1 MNELDARW
9 AESPWTKWAEEKNVK
24 LPPIRSL
31 SHSDLVEMGHKT
43 PSRIF
48 SKEEIDNLEVRLS
61 MRISEHIERYSE
73 IPRWAYLLQK
83 RPRTPIFT
91 DHRCKL
97 HIGYVP
103 KEARG
108 LIDDIQTHSNTGF
121 YILGEGETSKN
132 LIERG
137 IVWIEIEKFR
147 SRKMRMFVY
156 KFVELAMIQGHQGMD
171 PKVSE
176 IVTVRWEKSDSEFVI
191 RKEVDDGSNEWTVRR
206 EQKINREVVSHNLDN
221 FVLSL

>member
-1 MNELDARW
+1 MNEFSARW
-9 AESPWTKWAEEKNVK
+9 AKSPWAEWALENKIE

-31 SHSDLVEMGHKT
+31 SYNDLVELGHKR

-48 SKEEIDNLEVRLS
+48 SKEEIGNLETRLS
-61 MRISEHIERYSE
+61 MRIGEHIERYSK
-73 IPRWAYLLQK
+73 IPRWAYLKQH

-91 DHRCKL
+91 DHRCGNRT
-97 HIGYVP
+97 GYVP
-103 KEARG
+103 EEARG
-108 LIDDIQTHSNTGF
+108 LIDDIQRYSNTGF

-132 LIERG
+132 LFERG

-156 KFVELAMIQGHQGMD
+156 KFVELVMIQGHQGMD

-176 IVTVRWEKSDSEFVI
+176 IVTVRWEKGDSEFAI
-191 RKEVDDGSNEWTVRR
+191 RKEIVDGPNEWMVCR

-221 FVLSL
+221 LVLSL